1 VKLQTWLIIGL
12 TAVIIAMIFFWPKPD
27 NSLSL
32 EREQAYQ
39 REIAILKAEQ
49 SASLSR
55 IDSIQVRVKERT
67 SKDSIALKAR
77 NAEIRKW
84 KQRASDAVASIPD
97 EARDIYPQIDSALQA
112 KDSVI
117 SQVEAKADTLQGSLY
132 NLGKDFNSLL
142 AEQEINSR
150 IAADMQINCERRI
163 QELQQENDQ
172 LRKKKKS
179 FKEVLKQIRNY
190 ALAVGAGYVAAKAVD
205 ELK

>member
-1 VKLQTWLIIGL
+1 MKALPWILLIIALALGW
-12 TAVIIAMIFFWPKPD
+12 IFWPKPD

-117 SQVEAKADTLQGSLY
+117 SHVEAKADSLQGSLY

-142 AEQEINSR
+142 GEQEINSR
-150 IAADMQINCERRI
+150 IAADMLQSCEARREDMR
-163 QELQQENDQ
+163 QEFEKEN
-172 LRKKKKS
+172 KK
-179 FKEVLKQIRNY
+179 VRRANRWLK
-190 ALAVGAGYVAAKAVD
+190 VGAVVGTVGAFF
-205 ELK
+205 LGSQL